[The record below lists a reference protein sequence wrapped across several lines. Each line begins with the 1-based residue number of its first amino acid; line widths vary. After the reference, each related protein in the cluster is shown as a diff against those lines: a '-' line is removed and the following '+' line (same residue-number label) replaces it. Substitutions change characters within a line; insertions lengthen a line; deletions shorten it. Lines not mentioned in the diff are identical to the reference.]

1 MWRFGCPTLYPS
13 SPMWRFGRPILYQ
26 SSVGG
31 VGVTPLHY
39 WHMWRWQ
46 CDVSR
51 EPHLGSDVWRFGR
64 PMRLGDLGVPSD
76 VEIWVSHLVSVK
88 RWRLGVS
95 PQHSW
100 GVRCAEIWA
109 THKARRF
116 GCAVRSNVRPM
127 SGDLDA
133 HKARRFG
140 RTIRCGDLGVPA
152 CISQALEVWA

>member
-1 MWRFGCPTLYPS
+1 MSVSCVFETPALLAYVEMAMRRLSGAPS
-13 SPMWRFGRPILYQ
+13 RIRCVEIWTTHEARRFGRTIWCGDL
-26 SSVGG
+26 G
-31 VGVTPLHY
+31 VPPCI
-39 WHMWRWQ
+39 R
-46 CDVSR
+46 R
-51 EPHLGSDVWRFGR
+51 ARF
-64 PMRLGDLGVPSD
+64 GDLGVPSD

-133 HKARRFG
+133 HKARRLG
-140 RTIRCGDLGVPA
+140 RTIRCGDLGVPP